1 MMPRSLRLPGA
12 VPIARFTLTEALRG
26 RLLLAALLVAATGV
40 AVSVFLG
47 EMAITESARIQ
58 GSALAAFSRL
68 AAVGLVASFVVT
80 GLAREQADKGLELL
94 LSLPLPRSSYVV
106 GKLGGYAV
114 SGCLIAAIFSLPL
127 LLYAPITNVA
137 AWGFAL
143 ALELLLIAAAS
154 LACTLVVGHTAV
166 SLLLVTAFY
175 ALSRIMTSLLAIT
188 SSPVAPVDSAGF
200 AIMSWTMRGLATL
213 LPRLDQFGNADWLW
227 QALPLSALLG
237 QLGALSLHAMVYAML
252 LACIALFDFYR
263 KNW

>member
-1 MMPRSLRLPGA
+1 MPISLRLPGA
-12 VPIARFTLTEALRG
+12 AAIARFTLTEALRG

-40 AVSVFLG
+40 AVSAFLG

-68 AAVGLVASFVVT
+68 AAVGLLLSFVVT

-94 LSLPLPRSSYVV
+94 LSLPLPRASYVL
-106 GKLGGYAV
+106 GKLAGYAV
-114 SGCLIAAIFSLPL
+114 SGGLIAAIFSLPL
-127 LLYAPITNVA
+127 FLYATPTNVV
-137 AWGFAL
+137 AWGVAL
-143 ALELLLIAAAS
+143 TLELLLVAAAA
-154 LACTLVVGHTAV
+154 LACTLVVGHTAL

-200 AIMSWTMRGLATL
+200 AVMSWTMRGLATL

-227 QALPLSALLG
+227 HALPVSALLA
-237 QLGALSLHAMVYAML
+237 QLGALSLHALIYAMF